1 MHRGEHCIS
10 EFITYSDTAITV
22 VKRDF
27 LFRHFLS
34 GFIQN
39 FLNTHCGELVSVC
52 EAYLG
57 SILLSENGTENLNED
72 LMVRIFPSD
81 YTSFIW

>member
-1 MHRGEHCIS
+1 MFLSKLIEGIAVFLS
-10 EFITYSDTAITV
+10 LTL
-22 VKRDF
+22 VKCDF
-27 LFRHFLS
+27 VFLHFFS

-57 SILLSENGTENLNED
+57 CILLSENGTENLNED

-81 YTSFIW
+81 YT